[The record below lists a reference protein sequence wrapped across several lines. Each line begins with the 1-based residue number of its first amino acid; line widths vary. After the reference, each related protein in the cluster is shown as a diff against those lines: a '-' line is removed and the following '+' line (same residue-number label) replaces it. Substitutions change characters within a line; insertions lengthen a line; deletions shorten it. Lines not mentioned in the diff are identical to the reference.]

1 MNFYNDF
8 SKKMSSFGSKRN
20 DIIFEKNRHFTKYAL
35 EYEPKI
41 LNIKKHYYL
50 SIVAIFKNESWI
62 LEEWL
67 NHYLNEGVDHF
78 FLIDND
84 SSDDYISILKPF
96 IDKKQ
101 VTLFKDRKP
110 NNQKGHYNKYILPV
124 KNISEWFLVCDLDE
138 FVYSRNEFNKISDYL
153 KKLND
158 KIGNVFIP
166 WKIFGSSGLKAHP
179 KDGVLNNFS
188 NRAIYDKNIKNIC
201 VSNNK
206 ILCKTIIRSKYLV
219 NLAVHIQQCN
229 KSAFQITSDN
239 KYLNNLV
246 DNTYININED
256 ILKNSNLHLNH
267 YPIQSVEFFQKIK
280 MTRGDATNIKLNNYR
295 NMKYFYNYDKNSNKM
310 SDEELSIKD
319 YKK

>member
-1 MNFYNDF
+1 M
-8 SKKMSSFGSKRN
+8 M
-20 DIIFEKNRHFTKYAL
+20 
-35 EYEPKI
+35 
-41 LNIKKHYYL
+41 
-50 SIVAIFKNESWI
+50 
-62 LEEWL
+62 
-67 NHYLNEGVDHF
+67 
-78 FLIDND
+78 
-84 SSDDYISILKPF
+84 
-96 IDKKQ
+96 
-101 VTLFKDRKP
+101 
-110 NNQKGHYNKYILPV
+110 
-124 KNISEWFLVCDLDE
+124 
-138 FVYSRNEFNKISDYL
+138 
-153 KKLND
+153 
-158 KIGNVFIP
+158 
-166 WKIFGSSGLKAHP
+166 
-179 KDGVLNNFS
+179 
-188 NRAIYDKNIKNIC
+188 KNIKNIC